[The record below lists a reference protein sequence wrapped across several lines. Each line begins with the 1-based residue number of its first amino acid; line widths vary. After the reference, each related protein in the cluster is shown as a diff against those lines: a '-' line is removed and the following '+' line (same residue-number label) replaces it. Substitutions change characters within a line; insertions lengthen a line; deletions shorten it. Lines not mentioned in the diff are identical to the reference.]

1 MAKQVPNELIT
12 TKEQSTDNQFL
23 QIEPLIRTIRGQQV
37 LLDSDLAILYG
48 VETKRLNE
56 QVKRNIERFPDDF
69 MFQLT
74 KVELIN
80 LKSQIATSSATN
92 DSLRSQIVTLNTENY
107 SIRSQNA
114 TLNEGTNLRS
124 QIVTSSHGG
133 VRYLPYAFTENGI
146 AMLSSVLRS
155 PIAIQVNIRIMRAF
169 TAMRQFIASNAQIF
183 QRLDVMEQNQLAIVA
198 HQTETDHKLEEI
210 FRRLDSGNVQP
221 HQGIFYDG
229 QIFDAYTF
237 INDRIREATTRIILI
252 DNYIDDS
259 VLTILSKRADKVTAT
274 VYTKKPSAQ
283 LQLDIQKHNAQY
295 PPIDIVTFDRSH
307 DRFLCIDETVYHLGA
322 SIKDLGKKWFAF
334 CRMDMPTSELL
345 QKLPV

>member
-1 MAKQVPNELIT
+1 MAKQLPNELIT

-48 VETKRLNE
+48 VETRQLNQ
-56 QVKRNIERFPDDF
+56 QVKRNIERFPEDF

-80 LKSQIATSSATN
+80 LKSQIATLSAT
-92 DSLRSQIVTLNTENY
+92 DYPLRSQIVTLNTENH
-107 SIRSQNA
+107 SLRSQNA
-114 TLNEGTNLRS
+114 TIDNRGRHTK
-124 QIVTSSHGG
+124 
-133 VRYLPYAFTENGI
+133 YLPYAFTENGI

-237 INDRIREATTRIILI
+237 INDRIREATTRIVLI

-259 VLTILSKRADKVTAT
+259 VLTILSKRADKVAAT
-274 VYTKKPSAQ
+274 IYTKKPSAQ

-295 PPIDIVTFDRSH
+295 PSISVVEFDRSH

-322 SIKDLGKKWFAF
+322 SVKDLGKKWFAF
-334 CRMDMPTSELL
+334 NRMEMPTTELL
-345 QKLPV
+345 KKICI

>member
-48 VETKRLNE
+48 VETKRLNQ
-56 QVKRNIERFPDDF
+56 QVKRNIERFPEDF

-74 KVELIN
+74 QEEVICSRLQIATLNKGTN
-80 LKSQIATSSATN
+80 LRSQIATSSQEV
-92 DSLRSQIVTLNTENY
+92 SLK
-107 SIRSQNA
+107 
-114 TLNEGTNLRS
+114 S

-198 HQTETDHKLEEI
+198 HQTETDHKLEEV

-259 VLTILSKRADKVTAT
+259 VLTILSKRADKVAAT
-274 VYTKKPSAQ
+274 IYTKKPTAQ

-295 PPIDIVTFDRSH
+295 PPISVIEFDRSH
-307 DRFLCIDETVYHLGA
+307 DRFLCIDDTVYHLGA

-334 CRMDMPTSELL
+334 NRMEMPTSELL
-345 QKLPV
+345 QKIQTSYKTPPS

>member
-48 VETKRLNE
+48 VETKRLNQ
-56 QVKRNIERFPDDF
+56 QVKRNIERFPEDF

-74 KVELIN
+74 QEEVICSRSQIATLNKGTN
-80 LKSQIATSSATN
+80 LRSQIATSSQEV
-92 DSLRSQIVTLNTENY
+92 SLK
-107 SIRSQNA
+107 
-114 TLNEGTNLRS
+114 S

-183 QRLDVMEQNQLAIVA
+183 QRLDVMEQNQLALTA
-198 HQTETDHKLEEI
+198 HQVETDHKLEEV

-237 INDRIREATTRIILI
+237 INDRIRGATTRIILI

-259 VLTILSKRADKVTAT
+259 VLTILSKRTDKVAAT
-274 VYTKKPSAQ
+274 IYTKKTTAQ

-295 PPIDIVTFDRSH
+295 PPISVVEFNRSH

-334 CRMDMPTSELL
+334 NRMEISTTELL
-345 QKLPV
+345 QQIK

>member
-1 MAKQVPNELIT
+1 MAKQTQKELILT
-12 TKEQSTDNQFL
+12 TEQTTNNQLL
-23 QIEPLIRTIRGQQV
+23 QIEPLIRIIRGQQV
-37 LLDSDLAILYG
+37 LLDSDLAILYS

-80 LKSQIATSSATN
+80 LKSQIATSSA
-92 DSLRSQIVTLNTENY
+92 IEN
-107 SIRSQNA
+107 SPR
-114 TLNEGTNLRS
+114 L

-183 QRLDVMEQNQLAIVA
+183 QRLDVMEQNQLALVA
-198 HQTETDHKLEEI
+198 HQTETDHKLEEV
-210 FRRLDSGNVQP
+210 FRLLDSGNVQP

-259 VLTILSKRADKVTAT
+259 VLTILSKRADKVAAT
-274 VYTKKPSAQ
+274 IYTKKPSAQ

-295 PPIDIVTFDRSH
+295 TPIDIITFDRSH
-307 DRFLCIDETVYHLGA
+307 DRFLCIDEMVYHLGA

-334 CRMDMPTSELL
+334 NRMEMPTTELL
-345 QKLPV
+345 QKIQTTYNTPPS

>member
-80 LKSQIATSSATN
+80 LKSQIATSSAIENSPRSQIATLNKGTN
-92 DSLRSQIVTLNTENY
+92 LRSQIAT
-107 SIRSQNA
+107 SSQEVS
-114 TLNEGTNLRS
+114 LKS

-183 QRLDVMEQNQLAIVA
+183 QRLDVMEQNQLALAA
-198 HQTETDHKLEEI
+198 HQTETDHKLEEV

-259 VLTILSKRADKVTAT
+259 VLTMLAKRADKVTAT
-274 VYTKKPSAQ
+274 IYTKKPSAQ

-295 PPIDIVTFDRSH
+295 PPISVVEFDRSH

-334 CRMDMPTSELL
+334 NRMEMPTTELL
-345 QKLPV
+345 NKI

>member
-48 VETKRLNE
+48 VETRQLNQ
-56 QVKRNIERFPDDF
+56 QVKRNIERFPEDF

-74 KVELIN
+74 KVELTN
-80 LKSQIATSSATN
+80 LKSQIATLSAT
-92 DSLRSQIVTLNTENY
+92 DYPLRSQIVTLNTENH
-107 SIRSQNA
+107 SLRSQNA
-114 TLNEGTNLRS
+114 TIDNRGRHTK
-124 QIVTSSHGG
+124 
-133 VRYLPYAFTENGI
+133 YLPYAFTENGI

-169 TAMRQFIASNAQIF
+169 TSMRQFIASNAQIF
-183 QRLDVMEQNQLAIVA
+183 QRLDVMEQNQLALAA
-198 HQTETDHKLEEI
+198 HQVETDHKLEEV

-259 VLTILSKRADKVTAT
+259 VLTILSKRADKVAAT
-274 VYTKKPSAQ
+274 IYTKKPSAQ

-295 PPIDIVTFDRSH
+295 TPIDIIAFDLSH

-334 CRMDMPTSELL
+334 NRMEMPTTELL
-345 QKLPV
+345 QKIQTTYKTPPS

>member
-48 VETKRLNE
+48 VETKRLNQ
-56 QVKRNIERFPDDF
+56 QVKRNIERFPEDF

-74 KVELIN
+74 QEEVICSRSQIATLNKGTN
-80 LKSQIATSSATN
+80 LRSQIATSSQEV
-92 DSLRSQIVTLNTENY
+92 SLK
-107 SIRSQNA
+107 
-114 TLNEGTNLRS
+114 S

-133 VRYLPYAFTENGI
+133 LRYLPYAFTENGI

-198 HQTETDHKLEEI
+198 HQTETDHKLEEV

-259 VLTILSKRADKVTAT
+259 VLTILSKRADKVAAT
-274 VYTKKPSAQ
+274 IYTKKPSAQ

-295 PPIDIVTFDRSH
+295 PPISVVEFNRSH

-334 CRMDMPTSELL
+334 NRMEMTTTELL
-345 QKLPV
+345 KKI